1 MSGDVHVR
9 FCEGVG
15 VRLPRAT
22 HLVILCN
29 GTKAEARQ
37 MKEEIGGLLSN
48 MRLTLSEEKTKIT
61 HITEG
66 FTFLGYEIIK
76 RTGIHGKMV
85 PKVLVPKKA
94 IKKFQDKLKAILAP
108 GTMQES
114 LAAKIAAVN
123 ALTRGW
129 CNYYRN
135 TSRPS
140 QDFNQLRP
148 KVFWGMAHWIGKKY
162 KVNMPEVMRR
172 YRKGDTLTTKTM
184 TLGMPTEYKARKLFT
199 KHWHNPYTEKE
210 KIVRERLFSLH
221 NLWSGH
227 EENRGW
233 MDQREEVIR
242 LKGTI
247 CALNLPDICESK
259 GKPLH
264 PSEVEIHHA
273 TKPRAQF
280 KDKTEADRMKHLQPV
295 CTSCHRAQTKV
306 DLKVL
311 SRVR

>member
-1 MSGDVHVR
+1 
-9 FCEGVG
+9 
-15 VRLPRAT
+15 
-22 HLVILCN
+22 
-29 GTKAEARQ
+29 
-37 MKEEIGGLLSN
+37 MKEEIGGLLRN
-48 MRLTLSEEKTKIT
+48 MRLTLSEEKTQIT

-172 YRKGDTLTTKTM
+172 YRKGDTLT
-184 TLGMPTEYKARKLFT
+184 L
-199 KHWHNPYTEKE
+199 
-210 KIVRERLFSLH
+210 
-221 NLWSGH
+221 
-227 EENRGW
+227 
-233 MDQREEVIR
+233 QRYLI
-242 LKGTI
+242 
-247 CALNLPDICESK
+247 
-259 GKPLH
+259 
-264 PSEVEIHHA
+264 
-273 TKPRAQF
+273 
-280 KDKTEADRMKHLQPV
+280 
-295 CTSCHRAQTKV
+295 
-306 DLKVL
+306 
-311 SRVR
+311 

>member
-1 MSGDVHVR
+1 M
-9 FCEGVG
+9 
-15 VRLPRAT
+15 
-22 HLVILCN
+22 
-29 GTKAEARQ
+29 
-37 MKEEIGGLLSN
+37 
-48 MRLTLSEEKTKIT
+48 EKWSQRYLI
-61 HITEG
+61 
-66 FTFLGYEIIK
+66 
-76 RTGIHGKMV
+76 
-85 PKVLVPKKA
+85 PQKA
-94 IKKFQDKLKAILAP
+94 IKNFQNKLKIALTP
-108 GTMQES
+108 YTTKES
-114 LAAKIAAVN
+114 LTAKITAVN

-184 TLGMPTEYKARKLFT
+184 TLVMPTEYKARKLFT

-247 CALNLPDICESK
+247 CALNLLDICESK

-264 PSEVEIHHA
+264 PSEVEIDHI
-273 TKPRAQF
+273 TLRKKF
-280 KDKTEADRMKHLQPV
+280 KDPMEADSMSNLQPI
-295 CTSCHRAQTKV
+295 CTSCHRAKTKT

-311 SRVR
+311 SRMRR